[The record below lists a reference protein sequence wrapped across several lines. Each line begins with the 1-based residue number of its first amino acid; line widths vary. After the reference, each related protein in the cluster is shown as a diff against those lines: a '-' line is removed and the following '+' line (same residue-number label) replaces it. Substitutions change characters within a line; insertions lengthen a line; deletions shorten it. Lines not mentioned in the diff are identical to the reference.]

1 MKIFPAVDILGGKA
15 VRLTRGAYDS
25 AKTYFD
31 DPVRAASL
39 MREAGAEYL
48 HVVDLDGARS
58 GRTDNF
64 SLIERIVKQ
73 TSLKVEVGGGVR
85 DTERVKAYLD
95 SGAFRVI
102 LGTAAVKNYPFVLK
116 AAAAFPGRVAVGVD
130 AKDGFVAVEGWAEKS
145 EMTAVDLARQFES
158 AGVAAIIYTDVAR
171 DGVLQGPNLPA
182 TVRLA
187 RSVSTPVIVSGGISS
202 LDDLKACKKEE
213 QNNIAGVIAGRAVY
227 DNRFT
232 VREAVRLLKGE

>member
-95 SGAFRVI
+95 SGAFPRHSRYVGGEKLSLRARCRRRFPRADRRGRGRKRRLCRRER
-102 LGTAAVKNYPFVLK
+102 LGRKY
-116 AAAAFPGRVAVGVD
+116 GR
-130 AKDGFVAVEGWAEKS
+130 
-145 EMTAVDLARQFES
+145 
-158 AGVAAIIYTDVAR
+158 
-171 DGVLQGPNLPA
+171 
-182 TVRLA
+182 A
-187 RSVSTPVIVSGGISS
+187 RS
-202 LDDLKACKKEE
+202 
-213 QNNIAGVIAGRAVY
+213 
-227 DNRFT
+227 
-232 VREAVRLLKGE
+232 